1 MTQSHCILT
10 LPWPWPNTSLN
21 NTVTAVISRKIFER
35 QHEFKTE
42 ICYEFAL
49 DPTNTCCNQKTSFE
63 KLGLIQK
70 PTKIKQLAKNIGTII
85 LLPQ

>member
-1 MTQSHCILT
+1 MT
-10 LPWPWPNTSLN
+10 LPWPNICFK

-49 DPTNTCCNQKTSFE
+49 DPTHTCCNQKTSFE

-70 PTKIKQLAKNIGTII
+70 PTKIK
-85 LLPQ
+85 